1 MLNGNSRLINL
12 MVFISCANQNTA
24 HIRKDN
30 MDKKDLEKERKK
42 ILKELY
48 KYKKAYQIL
57 MEYWDYFPE
66 DGIREEVD
74 KRLKEVKL

>member
-1 MLNGNSRLINL
+1 MKVKHFFFLTYKL
-12 MVFISCANQNTA
+12 MG
-24 HIRKDN
+24 
-30 MDKKDLEKERKK
+30 
-42 ILKELY
+42 LY

-57 MEYWDYFPE
+57 MEYWDYLPE

>member
-1 MLNGNSRLINL
+1 MWLQS
-12 MVFISCANQNTA
+12 FA
-24 HIRKDN
+24 HTGKNN
-30 MDKKDLEKERKK
+30 MSKKDLEKERKK

-57 MEYWDYFPE
+57 MEYWDYLPE
-66 DGIREEVD
+66 DKIRKEVD

>member
-1 MLNGNSRLINL
+1 MWLQS
-12 MVFISCANQNTA
+12 FA
-24 HIRKDN
+24 HTRKNN
-30 MDKKDLEKERKK
+30 MSKKDLEKERKK

-48 KYKKAYQIL
+48 RYKKAYQIL
-57 MEYWDYFPE
+57 MEYWDYLPE

>member
-1 MLNGNSRLINL
+1 MTKGRPKVAKIWTDEKLNR
-12 MVFISCANQNTA
+12 V
-24 HIRKDN
+24 
-30 MDKKDLEKERKK
+30 KDLEKERKK

-57 MEYWDYFPE
+57 MEYWDYLPE